1 MKYILFTTLIASS
14 SAIGLKAF
22 DENDESGI
30 EVANSTG
37 KAGGAANGSTRR
49 NGFNGF
55 NKPVVNPQPKNGFT
69 FNKQDVSDNMNPLP
83 WPQPTDEQ
91 PMPMPMPAPA
101 PNKFIPNFNKQNNV
115 WAPNDN

>member
-55 NKPVVNPQPKNGFT
+55 NKPAVANGFD
-69 FNKQDVSDNMNPLP
+69 FNKQPVVSDNMNPNP
-83 WPQPTDEQ
+83 W
-91 PMPMPMPAPA
+91 
-101 PNKFIPNFNKQNNV
+101 
-115 WAPNDN
+115 

>member
-49 NGFNGF
+49 NGFNGGRNGFDF
-55 NKPVVNPQPKNGFT
+55 NKS
-69 FNKQDVSDNMNPLP
+69 DVSDNMIPTP
-83 WPQPTDEQ
+83 WPQPTDEE
-91 PMPMPMPAPA
+91 PMPNPGQVQF
-101 PNKFIPNFNKQNNV
+101 KQFIPSNNKQNNI
-115 WAPNDN
+115 WAPKDN

>member
-55 NKPVVNPQPKNGFT
+55 N
-69 FNKQDVSDNMNPLP
+69 
-83 WPQPTDEQ
+83 
-91 PMPMPMPAPA
+91 
-101 PNKFIPNFNKQNNV
+101 
-115 WAPNDN
+115 